1 MDWLTV
7 ERFKKMIKTPAVI
20 YFGDLCRSQSSST
33 QNFSLFGHLTLR
45 RKIRGEELSHCHWK
59 WDEKAAGPLTLNSV
73 VDRFPL
79 TKIKLAPT
87 WHFIISSTEWF
98 IVCGAKEPKRGGRLH
113 FQPKLRPDLVF
124 YSLCPGKK
132 LPTNN
137 NVSCNWSEVAGWAC
151 SKSALFKRQS
161 APRSSDA
168 G

>member
-1 MDWLTV
+1 
-7 ERFKKMIKTPAVI
+7 MICAAVNLHLNRTPA
-20 YFGDLCRSQSSST
+20 
-33 QNFSLFGHLTLR
+33 FSGCLTLQ
-45 RKIRGEELSHCHWK
+45 RKIRKKELSHCHWK
-59 WDEKAAGPLTLNSV
+59 WYGGSSQPLTLNSV

-113 FQPKLRPDLVF
+113 FQPKLRLDLVF

-161 APRSSDA
+161 ALRSSDA